1 MTQVTAIDAYWLGK
15 VELRFRGM
23 RSLLTVVQL
32 SWDLCFT
39 QSGRRTSTMVVQDAG
54 LTASSRRKPS

>member
-23 RSLLTVVQL
+23 RPLLTVMQL
-32 SWDLCFT
+32 SWDLYFT
-39 QSGRRTSTMVVQDAG
+39 QFGRRISMMVV
-54 LTASSRRKPS
+54 